1 MTVRET
7 PGNSRLLMALSLFVA
22 VLLWLFAAGEREGE
36 IVLGVPLELVNLSP
50 SLSLVNKPP
59 SWIEVTVAGP
69 RILLLRLRMQRQKIR
84 LDLRGSREGITVY
97 NGLGKSIRLEPGL
110 HVTRLSPATIEV
122 KTATAKSSQDK

>member
-50 SLSLVNKPP
+50 SLSFVNKPP

-122 KTATAKSSQDK
+122 KTAAAKSSQDK

>member
-122 KTATAKSSQDK
+122 KTAAAKSSQDK

>member
-1 MTVRET
+1 
-7 PGNSRLLMALSLFVA
+7 MALSLFVA

-50 SLSLVNKPP
+50 SLSFVNKPP

-122 KTATAKSSQDK
+122 KTAAAKSSQDK